1 MKGNN
6 GGTLFLPAWVF
17 LYRIVCLAVT
27 LVLIL
32 LTGREGG
39 IFFRHPFWFFLYFS
53 AGTVLYVCVRHNFRL
68 CLLFLVLDYFAVLLY
83 QYFAPHLVFM
93 ELIWIPGI
101 LLAVAVTAPAFWAG
115 PLTFF
120 LGVPVYLLMSYGFNA
135 PVLVTVGDRQYS
147 YSTLSLFYYVPVTF
161 LAVLIGR
168 IAVRLRGLQ
177 ERTGVLELINLRLD
191 NLNSQISR
199 KMFSLQNDTT
209 MEERK
214 RISKEIHDT
223 AGYVFINLIMM
234 LQAASAILY
243 KDTGRAA
250 QLIDDA
256 RNYAERGINEIR
268 HILRNIRDY
277 SPASLSLQN
286 DLFEI
291 GQSFRRATGVELS
304 IDYGNWPNTFTES
317 IDAFFKSFMQET
329 LTNAL
334 KHGQA
339 TMVTITCW
347 MTETHSSMCVVNN
360 GEGISQPIQR
370 GIGIAAM
377 EDFITKHDGTIVIQS
392 GSREFKITAAI
403 PRGVSRGESSGGAR
417 S

>member
-1 MKGNN
+1 ME
-6 GGTLFLPAWVF
+6 
-17 LYRIVCLAVT
+17 
-27 LVLIL
+27 IL
-32 LTGREGG
+32 
-39 IFFRHPFWFFLYFS
+39 
-53 AGTVLYVCVRHNFRL
+53 
-68 CLLFLVLDYFAVLLY
+68 
-83 QYFAPHLVFM
+83 
-93 ELIWIPGI
+93 WIPGI
-101 LLAVAVTAPAFWAG
+101 LTAVAVIAPAFLTA
-115 PLTFF
+115 PLTLF

-135 PVLVTVGDRQYS
+135 PILVTIGDREYPYS
-147 YSTLSLFYYVPVTF
+147 LLSLFYYVPITF
-161 LAVLIGR
+161 LAILIGR
-168 IAVRLRGLQ
+168 IAVKLNRLQ
-177 ERTGVLELINLRLD
+177 EKTGVLELINLRLD
-191 NLNSQISR
+191 NMNSQISR

-291 GQSFRRATGVELS
+291 GQSFRRATGVDLI
-304 IDYGNWPNTFTES
+304 IDYGNWPNTLTET
-317 IDAFFKSFMQET
+317 IDSFFRSFMQET

-339 TMVTITCW
+339 AAVAITCW
-347 MTETHSSMCVVNN
+347 MSETHVSMCVVNN
-360 GEGISQPIQR
+360 GEGISQPIKR

-377 EDFITKHDGTIVIQS
+377 EDFINKHDGTIVIQS
-392 GSREFKITAAI
+392 SSKEFKITAAI
-403 PRGVSRGESSGGAR
+403 PREVLRG
-417 S
+417 

>member
-1 MKGNN
+1 M
-6 GGTLFLPAWVF
+6 
-17 LYRIVCLAVT
+17 
-27 LVLIL
+27 
-32 LTGREGG
+32 
-39 IFFRHPFWFFLYFS
+39 
-53 AGTVLYVCVRHNFRL
+53 HNFRL
-68 CLLFLVLDYFAVLLY
+68 CLGFLVLDYFAVLLY
-83 QYFAPHLVFM
+83 QYFVPHLVLM
-93 ELIWIPGI
+93 EILWIPGI
-101 LLAVAVTAPAFWAG
+101 LMAVAVIAPAVLAV
-115 PLTFF
+115 PLTLF

-135 PVLVTVGDRQYS
+135 PILVTIGGREYP

-161 LAVLIGR
+161 LAILIGR
-168 IAVRLRGLQ
+168 IAVRLNKLQ

-191 NLNSQISR
+191 NMNSQISR

-268 HILRNIRDY
+268 HILRNIRNY

-291 GQSFRRATGVELS
+291 GQSFRRATGVDLT
-304 IDYGNWPNTFTES
+304 IDYGNWPNTFTET
-317 IDAFFKSFMQET
+317 IDTFFRSFMQET

-339 TMVTITCW
+339 AAVTITCW
-347 MTETHSSMCVVNN
+347 MSKTHVSMCVLNN
-360 GEGISQPIQR
+360 GEGISQPIKR

-377 EDFITKHDGTIVIQS
+377 EDFINKHDGTIVIQS
-392 GSREFKITAAI
+392 SSREFKITAAI
-403 PRGVSRGESSGGAR
+403 PREALRGERDGGA
-417 S
+417 